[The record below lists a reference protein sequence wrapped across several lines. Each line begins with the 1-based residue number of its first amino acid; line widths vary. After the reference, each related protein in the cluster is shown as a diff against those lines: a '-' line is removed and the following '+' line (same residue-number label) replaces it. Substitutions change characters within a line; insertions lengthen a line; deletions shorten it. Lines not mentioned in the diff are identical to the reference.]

1 MAVEVGMISLP
12 LSYREGAKSLKMYR
26 YYNNFLVHIAEQ
38 NRLNDLYGLTG
49 EMLNEALKEYGAVL
63 GDNDLIFENEKDST
77 MFMLRWS

>member
-1 MAVEVGMISLP
+1 LAVEVGMISLP
-12 LSYREGAKSLKMYR
+12 LSYREGAKSLTMYR
-26 YYNNFLVHIAEQ
+26 YYANFLTYIAEQ
-38 NRLNDLYGLTG
+38 NHLKGMYGLTG